1 MLLSMVGLISL
12 FQIKLHTDM
21 ASPDLQWLII
31 RNNSSFL
38 LKGNGQTYS
47 REQNNLKSK
56 NSFRYNGLVNRQ
68 TVGVVPAKDGKGVVL
83 VTKKSKAGK
92 RPGSSYNK
100 VELKRGS
107 RQTFSTI
114 RKTLRNNSYRKDL
127 KMAAVRRASALLK
140 SQKPVV
146 VKKSGLKSK

>member
-1 MLLSMVGLISL
+1 
-12 FQIKLHTDM
+12 M

-47 REQNNLKSK
+47 REPNNLKSL
-56 NSFRYNGLVNRQ
+56 NSFRYNGLVHKK

-83 VTKKSKAGK
+83 ITKKTNAGK
-92 RPGSSYNK
+92 RPGKGYSK

-107 RQTFSTI
+107 RQTFSSI
-114 RKTLRNNSYRKDL
+114 RKTLRSNRYRKDL

>member
-1 MLLSMVGLISL
+1 
-12 FQIKLHTDM
+12 M
-21 ASPDLQWLII
+21 ASTDLQWLII

-38 LKGNGQTYS
+38 LKGNKQTYS
-47 REQNNLKSK
+47 REPNNLKSL
-56 NSFRYNGLVNRQ
+56 NSFRYNGLIHPK

-83 VTKKSKAGK
+83 VTKRAKAGK
-92 RPGSSYNK
+92 RPGKSFNK
-100 VELKRGS
+100 IELKRGS
-107 RQTFSTI
+107 RKTFGTI
-114 RKTLRNNSYRKDL
+114 RKVLRNNHYRKDL